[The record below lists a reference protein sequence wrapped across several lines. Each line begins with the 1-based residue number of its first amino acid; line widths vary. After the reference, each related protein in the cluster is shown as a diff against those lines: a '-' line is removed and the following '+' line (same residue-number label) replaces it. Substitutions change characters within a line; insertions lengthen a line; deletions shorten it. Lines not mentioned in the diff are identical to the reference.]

1 MCQRRSDALQLH
13 PVHPDGIVHM
23 HAKMGLKLGP
33 APQQKRIRAARRD
46 KNPFCGEPQQQQCHY
61 DCKHLPILRSKP
73 QNLTGLAVSVG
84 DTDIPC
90 FVRTGRLYRADDLSG
105 RVRNSISR

>member
-1 MCQRRSDALQLH
+1 MCQRRSDAFQLH
-13 PVHPDGIVHM
+13 PVDPDGIVHM
-23 HAKMGLKLGP
+23 NTKMGQKLGS
-33 APQQKRIRAARRD
+33 ALQQQGIRATRRD

-84 DTDIPC
+84 DTGIPC
-90 FVRTGRLYRADDLSG
+90 FVRTGRLYRADDLSD